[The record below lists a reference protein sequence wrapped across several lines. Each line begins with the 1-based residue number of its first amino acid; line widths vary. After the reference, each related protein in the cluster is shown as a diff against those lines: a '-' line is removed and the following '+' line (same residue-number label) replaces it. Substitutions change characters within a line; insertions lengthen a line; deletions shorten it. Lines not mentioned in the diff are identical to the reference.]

1 MNKQPHSS
9 IFLLILFIGS
19 LLLTAC
25 KKEVDT
31 LPPATQRGLNT
42 FGCLLNKK
50 AWIPT
55 GSGDPF
61 SASFYP
67 TGGGFFKNPDGS
79 LNIYIKAWLD
89 REELEIFLKHTTT
102 PGIYKIDKTTYTGP
116 SLVYAESYGQ
126 YSLSHEFGSTEYF
139 STDSLHTGSV
149 TITRADTTL
158 GIVSGT
164 FDMQLFQS
172 SSGRVMNITKGRFDF
187 TNH

>member
-1 MNKQPHSS
+1 MNKQRPSG
-9 IFLLILFIGS
+9 ILLWTLFIGP
-19 LLLTAC
+19 LFLTAC
-25 KKEVDT
+25 KKEVNT

-42 FGCLLNKK
+42 YGCLLNKK

-79 LNIYIKAWLD
+79 LNIFIEAWLD
-89 REELEIFLKHTTT
+89 REEIEFFLKHTTT
-102 PGIYKIDKTTYTGP
+102 PGIYKINKTTYTGP
-116 SLVYAESYGQ
+116 SLMYAESYGQ
-126 YSLSHEFGSTEYF
+126 FSISYAFGSTEYF
-139 STDSLHTGSV
+139 VTDSIHTGSV

-172 SSGRVMNITKGRFDF
+172 SSGRIVNITKGRFDF
-187 TNH
+187 TTH

>member
-1 MNKQPHSS
+1 MNKQPHSN
-9 IFLLILFIGS
+9 IFLLILLIGS

-31 LPPATQRGLNT
+31 LPPATQKGLNT

-55 GSGDPF
+55 G
-61 SASFYP
+61 
-67 TGGGFFKNPDGS
+67 GGFFSLINPTSGGFFVTPDGS
-79 LNIYIKAWLD
+79 LNIYIAANSE
-89 REELEIFLKHTTT
+89 RESVEFFLYHAKT
-102 PGIYKIDKTTYTGP
+102 PGIYKLNTSPASMYP
-116 SLVYAESYGQ
+116 ESYGS
-126 YSLSHEFGSTEYF
+126 YSIGDALGNTDYF
-139 STDSLHTGSV
+139 FSDHIHTGSV
-149 TITRADTTL
+149 TITRADITNR
-158 GIVSGT
+158 IVSGT